1 MIVTIFSNEV
11 GISASGQKKKTF
23 SFFSQLPIMPRDKR
37 EGRTRGKRGKK
48 EKNNQEEVL
57 DEGFENAESNEPMQP
72 MVVDQDPNGYQQ
84 DSHNF
89 ERPRGYDPS
98 QAFFGFL
105 DADVQQYFKNVEQT
119 LDDPPFETT
128 QG

>member
-1 MIVTIFSNEV
+1 LPENVPKRLFFFLIFST
-11 GISASGQKKKTF
+11 A
-23 SFFSQLPIMPRDKR
+23 IMPRDKR
-37 EGRTRGKRGKK
+37 LGRTRGKKGKK
-48 EKNNQEEVL
+48 DKNQEEEVI
-57 DEGFENAESNEPMQP
+57 EGGYENEEINEPMAPIVQ
-72 MVVDQDPNGYQQ
+72 QDPNGYQQ

-98 QAFFGFL
+98 QAFFGFI

-128 QG
+128 QGRLLASISCL

>member
-1 MIVTIFSNEV
+1 
-11 GISASGQKKKTF
+11 
-23 SFFSQLPIMPRDKR
+23 MPRDKR
-37 EGRTRGKRGKK
+37 LGRTRGKKGKK
-48 EKNNQEEVL
+48 DKNQEEEVI
-57 DEGFENAESNEPMQP
+57 EGGYENEEINEPMAPIVQ
-72 MVVDQDPNGYQQ
+72 QDPNGYQQ

-98 QAFFGFL
+98 QAFFGFI

-128 QG
+128 QGRLLASISCL